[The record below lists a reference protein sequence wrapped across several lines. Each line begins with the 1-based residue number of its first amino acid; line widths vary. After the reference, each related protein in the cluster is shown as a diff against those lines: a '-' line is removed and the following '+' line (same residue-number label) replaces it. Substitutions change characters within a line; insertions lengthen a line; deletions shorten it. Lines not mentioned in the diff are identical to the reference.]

1 MKTDDPAEALTVI
14 SLGKDGLGHWEFDGL
29 SLSDLVASL
38 RVLRSSNV
46 REKGS
51 RGASAYLGSCSEI
64 VPWDQQ
70 KR

>member
-1 MKTDDPAEALTVI
+1 M
-14 SLGKDGLGHWEFDGL
+14 GKDGLGHREFDGL

-51 RGASAYLGSCSEI
+51 KGASAYLGSCSEI
-64 VPWDQQ
+64 VSWDQQ